1 MLMEMEN
8 DNFYGFNRVPSD
20 CTESIAGLVV

>member
-1 MLMEMEN
+1 MFMEN
-8 DNFYGFNRVPSD
+8 GKCNFYGFNRVPSD